1 MFFVFHPE
9 QALLGR
15 ATDVGEEERVVK
27 LASTTFNYR
36 AVDRAAARTKQHVAE
51 RFPDIGRHFHRLGLP
66 PKVGS
71 FQLFV
76 PGCQDAYYW
85 LNRFESEPLPET
97 VAKSLQFQFEKL
109 VVLDYII
116 RNTDRGNDNWLIRY
130 EMPPVKE
137 VAADTDTTK
146 ETSWDMVPLPTVD
159 VVAIDNGL
167 AFPFKH
173 PDEWRAYP
181 FYWAWLPMAKVPFS
195 DQIRDLVLPKI
206 IDSEFI
212 NGLVRDLYS
221 LFKADP
227 GFDRRTFEKQIS
239 VMRGQILNLSSALR
253 DSKTP
258 LQLVQLPVV
267 TVERHRPTLSHRIQ
281 RAAMDLFPPHGTD
294 RRGGG
299 NSSPDIPGT
308 TASVCRPNMPP
319 SPTGSARSDNGAC
332 ISPSGEDFDPKQC
345 ANNPPTPASSH
356 TNARIITTTASLAAT
371 TTPVIGDQTAAID
384 LRHHWPG
391 PNIQSTTTTSSAN
404 TTTSCTPLTDETTSD
419 VQPSNTITIKT
430 PTSNDEDSAPAC
442 SHCDRTFTSYI
453 GPASHL
459 RIHRAEAGE
468 QVPGASTCTRRI
480 LLHCPHSPCTFGCRM
495 GLLGHMHIRDS
506 GIHCSI
512 NTSSVSCTPTM
523 PSPVNASSLARL
535 PLAAPPPLQL

>member
-1 MFFVFHPE
+1 MMSVRRSNYDPP
-9 QALLGR
+9 
-15 ATDVGEEERVVK
+15 VEEVEVPNVIHNMLIRGVVK

-442 SHCDRTFTSYI
+442 SHCDRTFTGKRPPLSPPPVIVLTMPDTLTVVVDPHNMYNLRHKPRVDDCYPIDPTI
-453 GPASHL
+453 GENTPDALSVTIPTTITLTVTGEPAS
-459 RIHRAEAGE
+459 EASIY
-468 QVPGASTCTRRI
+468 VHHI
-480 LLHCPHSPCTFGCRM
+480 LLNFPH
-495 GLLGHMHIRDS
+495 
-506 GIHCSI
+506 
-512 NTSSVSCTPTM
+512 
-523 PSPVNASSLARL
+523 
-535 PLAAPPPLQL
+535 